1 MEQKSHHLQVSRFYV
16 FLSLGYYQQEIRIP
30 SHFLSFLCVQS
41 TSQLREHPVFS
52 AQVPSFT
59 RWEKPGETRN
69 LSRKKRMLSGAD

>member
-52 AQVPSFT
+52 AQL
-59 RWEKPGETRN
+59 ET
-69 LSRKKRMLSGAD
+69 